1 MLTQVAGRTVERRVI
16 DRERLARLIERERAT
31 AAAASPESRRLAE
44 RAHEHMIGG
53 VPMQWME
60 IWVGPTVRFFAR
72 AKGNRIIDVD
82 GNELVDFC
90 LGDTGSMAGHSPD
103 ALVAAVQRRIG
114 ELGGITTMLPT
125 EDAIWV
131 AGDLARRF
139 GLPKW
144 TFSLTATDAN
154 RWVLR
159 TCRQLTGRSKILIMS
174 YSYHGSVDETIIALE
189 QGVPTK
195 KPGNVGP
202 AVDPALTTRVVE
214 FNDLAALEREL
225 AHGDVACVLAE
236 PALTNMGIVLP
247 ADGYWAEATR
257 LIRAAG
263 AYLVID
269 ETHTFSAGPGGCTRA
284 WGLEPDIITI
294 GKSIAGGVP
303 IGAYGVSAEL
313 DAQIR
318 ADAIGDYVD
327 TGGVGGT
334 LAGNALSLAAAR
346 ATLEHVL
353 TDEAF
358 AHMCELGE
366 RFRAGVQALIDR
378 HRLPWVVAGLGAR
391 AELRFRAEMPRN
403 GGESHAAHDAEVEEW
418 LHLVTLNRG
427 VLITPFHN
435 MSLMCPATTAADVD
449 HHLAV
454 LEESVSEL
462 LAG

>member
-1 MLTQVAGRTVERRVI
+1 MERTELNRTRLTQ
-16 DRERLARLIERERAT
+16 LLERERT
-31 AAAASPESRRLAE
+31 VAAESTPKSRALAAEAQ
-44 RAHEHMIGG
+44 AHLIGG

-60 IWVGPTVRFFAR
+60 VWVGQHVVFFER
-72 AKGNRIIDVD
+72 AKGNRIVDVD
-82 GNELVDFC
+82 GNELIDFC

-103 ALVAAVQRRIG
+103 AMVAAVQHRIG

-131 AGDLARRF
+131 AGELARRF

-159 TCRQLTGRSKILIMS
+159 TCRQLTGRSKVLIMN

-189 QGVPTK
+189 NGIPTQ

-202 AVDPALTTRVVE
+202 AVDPAVTTRVVE

-225 AHGDVACVLAE
+225 AYGDVACVLAE

-247 ADGYWAEATR
+247 DAGYWEEATR
-257 LIRAAG
+257 LIKAAG
-263 AYLVID
+263 SLLVID
-269 ETHTFSAGPGGCTRA
+269 ETHTLSAGPGGCTQA
-284 WGLEPDIITI
+284 WGLQPDIVTI

-303 IGAYGVSAEL
+303 IGAYGVSAEI
-313 DAQIR
+313 DVQIQG
-318 ADAIGDYVD
+318 DPDGDYVD

-346 ATLEHVL
+346 GTLEHVL

-358 AHMCELGE
+358 VGMCELGARMLAGMQDLIE
-366 RFRAGVQALIDR
+366 R
-378 HRLPWVVAGLGAR
+378 HNLPWVVEGLGAR
-391 AELRFRAEMPRN
+391 AEFRFCSTMPAN
-403 GGESHAAHDAEVEEW
+403 GGASHDAHDADVEEW
-418 LHLVTLNRG
+418 LHLVTLNNG
-427 VLITPFHN
+427 ILITPFHN
-435 MSLMCPATTAADVD
+435 MCLVCPTTTAADVD
-449 HHLAV
+449 RLLEVLDAAV
-454 LEESVSEL
+454 AEL
-462 LAG
+462 RAV

>member
-1 MLTQVAGRTVERRVI
+1 MERTEF
-16 DRERLARLIERERAT
+16 DRTRLNQLIERERAV
-31 AAAASPESRRLAE
+31 AAE
-44 RAHEHMIGG
+44 RTPKSRALAAQAQEHMIGG

-60 IWVGPTVRFFAR
+60 IWVGQHVVFFER
-72 AKGNRIIDVD
+72 AKGNRIVDVD
-82 GNELVDFC
+82 GTELIDFC

-103 ALVAAVQRRIG
+103 AMVAAVQRRIG

-131 AGDLARRF
+131 AGELTRRF

-159 TCRQLTGRSKILIMS
+159 TCRQLTGRSKVLIMN

-189 QGVPTK
+189 NGVATK

-202 AVDPALTTRVVE
+202 AVDPAITTRVVE

-247 ADGYWAEATR
+247 DAGYWEEATR
-257 LIRAAG
+257 LIKAAG
-263 AYLVID
+263 ALLVID
-269 ETHTFSAGPGGCTRA
+269 ETHTLSAGPGGCTQA
-284 WGLEPDIITI
+284 WGLQPDIVTI

-303 IGAYGVSAEL
+303 IGAYGVSAEI
-313 DAQIR
+313 DAQIQ
-318 ADAIGDYVD
+318 ADPDGDYVD

-346 ATLEHVL
+346 GTLEHVL
-353 TDEAF
+353 TDQAF
-358 AHMCELGE
+358 VGMCELGARMLAGMQDLIE
-366 RFRAGVQALIDR
+366 R
-378 HRLPWVVAGLGAR
+378 HNLPWVVEGLGAR
-391 AELRFRAEMPRN
+391 AEFRFCTTMPTN
-403 GGESHAAHDAEVEEW
+403 GGASHDAHDAEVEEW
-418 LHLVTLNRG
+418 LHLVTLNNG
-427 VLITPFHN
+427 ILITPFHN
-435 MSLMCPATTAADVD
+435 MCLVCPTTTAADIDRLLEVLD
-449 HHLAV
+449 AAV
-454 LEESVSEL
+454 AEL
-462 LAG
+462 RAA